1 MRITYFVNVLLPLPV
16 AGYFTYRVPFELND
30 SIAIGKRVVV
40 QFGKKKIFT
49 ALIHSVTEKA
59 PKVET
64 KYILGI
70 LDLHPVANIF
80 QFMLWEWMAAYYMCT
95 PGEVMNAALPAA
107 LKLASE
113 SKVRLVPNVE
123 YTPEMLSEKEFLLL
137 EALRNNG
144 ALSITDASRFTDQIK
159 IIPLIHNLIEKGYI
173 VTEEDIHERFSPK
186 HISVVQLASDYCS
199 EQALQLLYDKLESKA
214 PRQLEMLIEYIHLSK
229 ILSGNPLEVT
239 RKALLQRIP
248 DGVAHLRA
256 LVKKN
261 IFEEVEKAV
270 SRLNFG
276 HEGHVLPQPELTAV
290 QQQVFTDI
298 NTCFETKNVTLLHG
312 VTSSGKTE
320 IYIRLI
326 QQTLAQ
332 DRQVLYLLPE
342 IALTS
347 QIVSRLQKYFGAD
360 VGVYHSRYNENERV
374 EIWQHVAGTAD
385 NSFRIILGARS
396 AMFLPFNNLG
406 LIIVDEEHDPSY
418 KQYDPSPRYH
428 ARDAAIYLAS
438 IHGAKVLLGSATPAI
453 ETYFN
458 AKTDKYGF
466 VSLNQRYG
474 GIQLPEIRFVN
485 LRDAH
490 RLKAMKSV
498 FSETLIQEIEN
509 TLSKGKQV
517 ILFQNRRGF
526 SLHIDCDNCNW
537 IPQCNSCDVSL
548 VYHKKQNRLRCH
560 YCGYT
565 THVPDKCPDCGHT
578 GLLMKG
584 FGTEKVEEELSLI
597 LPQARIARMDLDS
610 TRTRFAHQKLIG
622 AFEERKIDIL
632 VGTQMVTKGLDFDNV
647 SLVGILNADSILSY
661 PDFRSFER
669 GYQLM
674 AQVAGRAGRRD
685 EQGLVLIQ
693 AYNTNHQVLQLVRD
707 NNYIDLYNQQL
718 TERERFNY
726 PPFSRLLQISVR
738 HADANLINNAADD
751 LAQRLRKLFGKRLL
765 GPEYPNVSRIRNLYI
780 KNILIKFEKGIALTK
795 AKQEIQNTIVQM
807 HAVPE
812 FRGVRVLI
820 DVDPV

>member
-1 MRITYFVNVLLPLPV
+1 MRTTLFVNVLLPLPV

-30 SIAIGKRVVV
+30 AIEIGKRVVV
-40 QFGKKKIFT
+40 QFGKKKIYT
-49 ALIHSVTEKA
+49 ALIQSITDKA

-70 LDLHPVANIF
+70 LDLHPVANTY
-80 QFMLWEWMAAYYMCT
+80 QFMLWEWMAAYYMCM
-95 PGEVMNAALPAA
+95 PGEVMNAALPSA

-113 SKVRLVPNVE
+113 SRIRLVPDVE
-123 YTPEMLSEKEFLLL
+123 YMAEFLSEKEFLLL

-144 ALSITDASRFTDQIK
+144 PLTITDASRFTDQIK

-173 VTEEDIHERFSPK
+173 VTEEDIRERFVPK
-186 HISVVQLASDYCS
+186 QITTVQLADAYCS
-199 EQALQLLYDKLESKA
+199 EDALQILYDKLETKA
-214 PRQLEMLIEYIHLSK
+214 PRQLEMLIALIHLSK
-229 ILSGNPLEVT
+229 ILSGSPIEVT

-248 DGVAHLRA
+248 DGLAHLRA
-256 LVKKN
+256 LVKKGV
-261 IFEEVEKAV
+261 FEEADKEV

-276 HEGHVLPQPELTAV
+276 HQGSVSPQPELTLN
-290 QQQVFTDI
+290 QQQVLHDI
-298 NTCFETKNVTLLHG
+298 NSCFEARNVTLLHG

-347 QIVSRLQKYFGAD
+347 QIVSRLQKFFGGE

-374 EIWQHVAGTAD
+374 EIWQHVAGSTEY
-385 NSFRIILGARS
+385 SFRIILGARS

-418 KQYDPSPRYH
+418 KQYDPAPRYN

-438 IHGAKVLLGSATPAI
+438 LHGAKVLLGSATPSI
-453 ETYFN
+453 ETYYN
-458 AKTDKYGF
+458 AKTEKYGL
-466 VSLNQRYG
+466 VGITERYG
-474 GIQLPEIRFVN
+474 GIQLPEIRFIN
-485 LRDAH
+485 LRDAY
-490 RLKAMKSV
+490 RQKAMKSI
-498 FSETLIQEIEN
+498 FSDVLIQEIEN
-509 TLSKGKQV
+509 ALNRGKQV

-526 SLHIDCDNCNW
+526 SLHIDCDSCNW
-537 IPQCNSCDVSL
+537 IPQCTSCDVSL

-565 THVPDKCPDCGHT
+565 THVPEKCPDCGHT
-578 GLLMKG
+578 GLVMKG
-584 FGTEKVEEELSLI
+584 YGTEKVEEELSLI
-597 LPQARIARMDLDS
+597 LPQARVARMDLDS
-610 TRTRFAHQKLIG
+610 TRSRFAHQKLIS

-647 SLVGILNADSILSY
+647 SLVGILNADGILSY

-669 GYQLM
+669 GFQLM
-674 AQVAGRAGRRD
+674 AQVAGRAGRRV

-693 AYNTNHQVLQLVRD
+693 AYNTAHQVLQMVRD
-707 NNYIDLYNQQL
+707 TNYLDLYNQQL
-718 TERERFNY
+718 NEREKFNY
-726 PPFSRLLQISVR
+726 PPFTRLIQLSTR
-738 HADANLINNAADD
+738 HADPNLINQAAAD
-751 LAQRLRKLFGKRLL
+751 LSQRLRKLFGKRVL
-765 GPEYPNVSRIRNLYI
+765 GPEYPNVSRIRNLYL
-780 KNILIKFEKGIALTK
+780 KNILIKFEKGISLVK
-795 AKQEIQNTIVQM
+795 AKEEIQKAIMQM

-812 FRGVRVLI
+812 FRGVKVMI